1 MFWLINKK
9 IIILSRVCL
18 KLLYYSTGNQDAVAC
33 FFCGGTLRNWEP
45 QDDPWSEHRHWFPF
59 CEFLKTQPPRESKP
73 KITDVMRQCIDM
85 GYDEEVVQAAV
96 ERKRLSGGKYEGFL
110 YSTDMTEKLFSGM

>member
-1 MFWLINKK
+1 M
-9 IIILSRVCL
+9 
-18 KLLYYSTGNQDAVAC
+18 
-33 FFCGGTLRNWEP
+33 RNWEP

-96 ERKRLSGGKYEGFL
+96 ERKRLSGGKYTYLAKIKIVFV
-110 YSTDMTEKLFSGM
+110 SP